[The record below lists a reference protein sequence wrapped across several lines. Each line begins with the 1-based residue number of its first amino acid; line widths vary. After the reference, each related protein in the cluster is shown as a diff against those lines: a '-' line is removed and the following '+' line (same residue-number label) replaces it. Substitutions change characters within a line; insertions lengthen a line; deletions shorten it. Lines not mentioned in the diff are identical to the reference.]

1 MQNAAGLIFFGI
13 FAITLFVMYILIRRR
28 IGPASL
34 IAAAGVII
42 SIISFM
48 LFTLA
53 QGNTLVWAVVVGL
66 VIGGLFSATALAA
79 AYYFTSTENRRAKFD
94 PTYNPDTPDQEQP

>member
-1 MQNAAGLIFFGI
+1 MPTTAGLIFFGI
-13 FAITLFVMYILIRRR
+13 FAITLFVMYVLIRRR
-28 IGPASL
+28 IGSTVL
-34 IAAAGVII
+34 IASAGVVI

-53 QGNTLVWAVVVGL
+53 QGNTLLWAVVIGL

-79 AYYFTSTENRRAKFD
+79 AYYFSSNESRRAKLD
-94 PTYNPDTPDQEQP
+94 PTYNPDQEQH

>member
-1 MQNAAGLIFFGI
+1 MPNTPALIFFGI
-13 FAITLFVMYILIRRR
+13 FAVTLFVMYILVRRR
-28 IGPASL
+28 IGSTTL
-34 IAAAGVII
+34 IAAAGVVI

-53 QGNTLVWAVVVGL
+53 QGNTLLWAIVIGL

-79 AYYFTSTENRRAKFD
+79 AYYFSSNEIRRAKLD
-94 PTYNPDTPDQEQP
+94 PTYNPDQEQH